1 MISKAALFLL
11 KHLIQKPILTKF
23 VIWKFLSVRKKNR
36 MVSKIPLPKS
46 VKDSQARERTRP
58 ESPSFRVPKSEQRV
72 GGSRPTSAPPKR
84 QKGKEDIGARLH
96 SKAQEIEEKKE
107 KIRRKM
113 KVDYSFK
120 PMLAENT
127 NRWLNKSTRE
137 SNRDSHEEI
146 AVVSSAA
153 ILNFVRNT
161 NNGPPV
167 ESQESFKT
175 KPFIMNRSGFKYVS
189 VEVKEN
195 LFN

>member
-1 MISKAALFLL
+1 MTLKAALFLL
-11 KHLIQKPILTKF
+11 KHLIAKPILSKF
-23 VIWKFLSVRKKNR
+23 VIWKFLSVKKKNR

-46 VKDSQARERTRP
+46 VKDSQARERLRP
-58 ESPSFRVPKSEQRV
+58 DSPSFRVPKSEQRT
-72 GGSRPTSAPPKR
+72 GGGRPTSAPPKR
-84 QKGKEDIGARLH
+84 QKGIEDVGARLH

-113 KVDYSFK
+113 KIDYSFK

-127 NRWLNKSTRE
+127 NKWLNKSTRE
-137 SNRDSHEEI
+137 SNRNSHEEI

-153 ILNFVRNT
+153 ILNFSRNNTGPT
-161 NNGPPV
+161 N
-167 ESQESFKT
+167 EHQEVAKT
-175 KPFIMNRSGFKYVS
+175 KPFIMSRSGYKYVN